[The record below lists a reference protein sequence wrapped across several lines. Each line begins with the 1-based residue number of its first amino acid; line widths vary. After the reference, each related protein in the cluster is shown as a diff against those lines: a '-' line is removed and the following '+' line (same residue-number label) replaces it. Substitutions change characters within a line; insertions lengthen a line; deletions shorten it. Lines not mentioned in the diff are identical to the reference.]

1 MSEATTT
8 KPINPRQLAA
18 ELGGAELSMHEA
30 GGQRTLVGTVSQAAL
45 DAGIAA
51 HVAINEAGNRA
62 TLDQQVTA
70 AMQSNRDDITANDT
84 YLAITTPTTAQ
95 VAAQVK
101 VLTAQSTR
109 QARQLNGIARLILG
123 KFDGTT

>member
-18 ELGGAELSMHEA
+18 ELGGTELSMHEA